1 MKKYLSILLG
11 LLIFC
16 ACTSEKPLAFENLAI
31 YESDANKQGEINFNS
46 YKDSETINRA
56 DNLLKGNI
64 NFNDFINYVHS
75 IIDNPVPANVT
86 FPAVKYIEGSWTY
99 CMIAETQYTGFDFN
113 EIGYADISLNYEK
126 ETMIIVLHPRI
137 GHSGYEIYP
146 ETDDMVNYLPFEGG
160 QRNNGSFVLDDNDGL
175 MMAVNYYYV
184 DGGREFVWADL
195 YLSETEYARV
205 LFFRGQ

>member
-16 ACTSEKPLAFENLAI
+16 ACASENHLAFENLAI

>member
-16 ACTSEKPLAFENLAI
+16 ACASENSIAFENLAI
-31 YESDANKQGEINFNS
+31 YESNANKQGEINFNS

-99 CMIAETQYTGFDFN
+99 CIIAETQYTGFDFN

>member
-11 LLIFC
+11 LLILC
-16 ACTSEKPLAFENLAI
+16 ACASEKPLAFENLAI

-160 QRNNGSFVLDDNDGL
+160 QRNDGSFVLDDNDGL